1 MGFSTPIL
9 FLIFNR
15 PKHTQ
20 KVFDVLRELKPSKLY
35 VSGDGPRPSRPDDPE
50 KIAQTRAV
58 LNQIDWECE
67 VHTRF
72 NEDNLGCKNAV
83 SQGISWFFSEV
94 EEGIILEDD
103 CLPDLSFFTFCASML
118 SRYRNN
124 AQIMHIGGTNFQD
137 GKKRGDGSYYFSRFP
152 HIWGWA
158 SWRRA
163 WNKYN
168 VDLKSFS
175 EEDWNIMIQKVLR
188 EPAERFFFFD
198 SRDRIINGQLDT
210 WDFQWTFAIWKS
222 DGIVISPNYNLV
234 TNIGFGDDATHTM
247 DPAAKNA
254 GKLLQSLNEIVHPA
268 KVEVD
273 KKADKYTAET
283 LFKSSTTFEK
293 YKYQIK
299 RAIKSLF
306 SS

>member
-1 MGFSTPIL
+1 MAFSTPIL

-20 KVFDVLRELKPSKLY
+20 KVFDVLKELKPSKLY
-35 VSGDGPRPSRPDDPE
+35 VSGDGARLNKTDDLT
-50 KIAQTRAV
+50 KIAETRAILSQV
-58 LNQIDWECE
+58 DWECE
-67 VHTRF
+67 VYTRF

-83 SQGISWFFSEV
+83 SQGISWFFSQV
-94 EEGIILEDD
+94 EAGIILEDD
-103 CLPDLSFFTFCASML
+103 CLPDLSFFTFCQEML
-118 SRYRNN
+118 LKYKDHNEV
-124 AQIMHIGGTNFQD
+124 MHIGGTNFQD
-137 GKKRGDGSYYFSRFP
+137 GKKRGEGSYYFSRFP

-163 WNKYN
+163 WNHYN

-175 EEDWNIMIQKVLR
+175 EDDWNLIIQRVLR

-198 SRDRIINGQLDT
+198 SRDRIMNGQLDT

-222 DGIVISPNYNLV
+222 DGIVISPNFNLV
-234 TNIGFGDDATHTM
+234 TNIGFGDEATHTL
-247 DPAAKNA
+247 DPGSKNS
-254 GKLLQSLNEIVHPA
+254 GKLLQSLTKIEHPS
-268 KVEVD
+268 KIEVD

-293 YKYQIK
+293 YKFQIK

-306 SS
+306 AS